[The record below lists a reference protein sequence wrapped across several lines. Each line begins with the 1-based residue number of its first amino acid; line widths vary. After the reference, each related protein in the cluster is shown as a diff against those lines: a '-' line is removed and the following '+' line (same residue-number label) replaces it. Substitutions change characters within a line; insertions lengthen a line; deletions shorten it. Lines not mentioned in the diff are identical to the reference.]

1 MDNKEHQG
9 AIKHVLVVGGGTA
22 GWLSACHLAKKL
34 RSKFPNGVR
43 VTLLESANIPT
54 IGVGEGTVPAIRQSL
69 QYLGISEADFIRECD
84 ATFKQSIKFVDWT
97 HSPTPEGSS
106 YYHHVFDYPD
116 SSRGDLVWQWL
127 AEPDRRTSFA
137 DAVSVQGQLCD
148 LGLGPKL
155 ITQPEYQGVTSYAY
169 HLDAAKF
176 ARLLTRHAVEKLG
189 VNHILADVVQVRQGA
204 DGEIEAVLTDRH
216 GEVTADLFVDCT
228 GFSSLLLGQALGVGF
243 VDKQD
248 TLFADYALAAQIP
261 YSEPGA
267 AIPSHTIATAQE
279 SGWTWDIGLPGRRGT
294 GYVYSSSH
302 SDHGRA
308 EEVFRRYLGP
318 QGEAAELRRIPMKV
332 GYRELFWHKNC
343 VAIGLSQG
351 FVEPLEATGILVYDA
366 TARMLADTFPANKG
380 VMDIVARQF
389 NERVRY
395 AWDRVIEFIKL
406 HYCISQRDDSEFWLD
421 NRKPATIPEAL
432 QEKLRLWQFQPPSEY
447 DFPSKLEIFN
457 LPNYLYVL
465 YGMGFETSFEPI
477 SERFIGEGGSITKST
492 HIAEVAR
499 QLSSQLPK
507 HRELIDKI
515 KRFGLQKI

>member
-1 MDNKEHQG
+1 MDNNEHHG

-34 RSKFPNGVR
+34 QSSSPHGVR
-43 VTLLESANIPT
+43 VTLLESDNIPT

-69 QYLGISEADFIRECD
+69 QYLGISESEFIRECD

-97 HSPTPEGSS
+97 HTPTPECSS

-116 SSRGDLVWQWL
+116 QSRGDLAHQWL
-127 AEPDRRTSFA
+127 ARSGRRIPFA
-137 DAVSVQGQLCD
+137 DAVSVQGQICD
-148 LGLGPKL
+148 QGLGPKL
-155 ITQPEYQGVTSYAY
+155 ITQPEYEGVTSYAY

-176 ARLLTRHAVEKLG
+176 ARLLTRHAVEELG
-189 VNHILADVVQVRQGA
+189 VTHMLADVVRVRQGESG
-204 DGEIEAVLTDRH
+204 DIEAVLTDRH

-228 GFSSLLLGQALGVGF
+228 GFSSLLLGQTLGVGF

-248 TLFADYALAAQIP
+248 TLFADYALAAQVP
-261 YSEPGA
+261 YTEPNA
-267 AIPSHTIATAQE
+267 AIPSHTISTAQE
-279 SGWTWDIGLPGRRGT
+279 SGWIWDIGLPARRGT
-294 GYVYSSSH
+294 GYVYSSAH
-302 SDHGRA
+302 TDHARA
-308 EEVFRRYLGP
+308 EEVFRRYLGA

-332 GYRELFWHKNC
+332 GYREHSWHKNC

-366 TARMLADTFPANKG
+366 MARMLADTFPASKA

-406 HYCISQRDDSEFWLD
+406 HYCISQREDSEFWLD
-421 NRKPATIPEAL
+421 NRNPASIPAAL
-432 QEKLRLWQFQPPSEY
+432 QEKLKLWRSQPPSDY

-465 YGMGFETSFEPI
+465 YGMGFETALDPVR
-477 SERFIGEGGSITKST
+477 ERYAGALGEAASSS

-499 QLSSQLPK
+499 QLSAQLPR